1 MVYHDHN
8 KSGTGYS
15 NFFDGNSKTIGPF
28 FTNAIIKYTS
38 KLTENLLFLMVST
51 SIIRDYW

>member
-8 KSGTGYS
+8 KSGTDYS

-28 FTNAIIKYTS
+28 LPMQSLNTPWN
-38 KLTENLLFLMVST
+38 
-51 SIIRDYW
+51 

>member
-28 FTNAIIKYTS
+28 FTNAIIKYTL
-38 KLTENLLFLMVST
+38 KLTETYFFWWFQQVL
-51 SIIRDYW
+51 